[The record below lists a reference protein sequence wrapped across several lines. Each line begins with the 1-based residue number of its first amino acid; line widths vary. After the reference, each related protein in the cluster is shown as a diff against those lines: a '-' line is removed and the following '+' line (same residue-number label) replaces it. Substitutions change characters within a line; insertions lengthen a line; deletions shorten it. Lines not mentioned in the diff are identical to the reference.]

1 MREAPPWNEGLV
13 AFALAL
19 IDPAGLG
26 GVCLRSRAGHW
37 RDAWIDAALAM
48 LPERAPRGRCPA
60 AVETGRLLGGLDTA
74 ATLASGRPVI
84 ETGLLASASGGV
96 LVMAMAERLPRRTA
110 AIVADCMDRGAAQTE
125 RDGVSAILPT
135 RFAVLALDEG
145 IDDEATPAILASR
158 LAFRVEL
165 EPGEPQGLHAPK
177 TGDILAART
186 RLQTTTLSEELAAGL
201 AELSVMVAPGSMRV
215 ALFLARAAIASA
227 ALRGVG
233 AVEAEDAARAAR
245 LVLGPV
251 AIAETAEE
259 RQRPDVDQNEE
270 EAADKETAADLSAAD
285 VILAAAAATLPPGL
299 LDQENRSASRRR
311 ASSSGRSN
319 ETVASA
325 RGARVGISAKRPRP
339 DSRVDLLSTL
349 RTAAPWQR
357 IRAGSADEPLLP
369 LRVRSGDLRYVRRR
383 ERTGMTAIFA
393 VDASGSAAAARL
405 AETKGA
411 IELLLAECYVRR
423 DEVALIAF
431 RGTGAEMILA
441 PTRSLVRAKRTLA
454 GLPGGG
460 PTPLAHGIA
469 AATALSAKLE
479 RKGRRALTVF
489 LTDGRANVALDG
501 AHGRDRAT
509 ADAATAAR
517 GFRAEGLRALV
528 IDTAQRPQAPLAR
541 LAGELG
547 ADYLALPY
555 GGAERISTE
564 LAARL
569 RT

>member
-1 MREAPPWNEGLV
+1 MGEAPAWNEGLV

-26 GVCLRSRAGHW
+26 GVRLRSRAGPW
-37 RDAWIDAALAM
+37 RDEWTEAALRM
-48 LPERAPRGRCPA
+48 LPERAPRARCPA

-74 ATLASGRPVI
+74 ATLATGRPVI
-84 ETGLLASASGGV
+84 ETGLLASATGGV

-110 AIVADCMDRGAAQTE
+110 AIVADCMDRGAVQTE

-135 RFAVLALDEG
+135 RFAILALDEG

-158 LAFRVEL
+158 LAFEVEL
-165 EPGEPQGLHAPK
+165 EPGDHRGFEGPK
-177 TGDILAART
+177 TAEILAARS
-186 RLQTTTLSEELAAGL
+186 RLGTTALPTDLATAL
-201 AELSVMVAPGSMRV
+201 AELSVLVAPQSMRV
-215 ALFLARAAIASA
+215 PIYLARAAIASA
-227 ALRGVG
+227 ALRG
-233 AVEAEDAARAAR
+233 AEAAEPQDAARAAA
-245 LVLGPV
+245 LVLGQMAV
-251 AIAETAEE
+251 AEAAEE
-259 RQRPDVDQNEE
+259 RRRPEVDQAE
-270 EAADKETAADLSAAD
+270 EAGATQEEAPDLSAAD

-299 LDQENRSASRRR
+299 LDRENRSASRRR

-357 IRAGSADEPLLP
+357 IRAGNADEPLLP
-369 LRVRSGDLRYVRRR
+369 LRVRSSDLRYVRRR

-431 RGTGAEMILA
+431 RGSGAEMILA

-489 LTDGRANVALDG
+489 LTDGRANVGLDG
-501 AHGRDRAT
+501 AHGRERAA

-517 GFRAEGLRALV
+517 GFRAENLRALV

-547 ADYLALPY
+547 ADYVALPR

-564 LAARL
+564 LATRL